1 MTFGRK
7 CSLFINIILC
17 WHELHSSCSMHV
29 KFNPLSDYAES
40 LKLITFVVFL
50 FWVIENYKSVL
61 MTATFPLT
69 TKNTNIEYC
78 GPDDRM

>member
-1 MTFGRK
+1 
-7 CSLFINIILC
+7 
-17 WHELHSSCSMHV
+17 MHV

-50 FWVIENYKSVL
+50 FWVIENSKSVL
-61 MTATFPLT
+61 MTATLTLT
-69 TKNTNIEYC
+69 TKSTNIEYH